1 MGMQITSLSGAG
13 TAVQYGLSGDKRLR
27 PFLPGERNAESVQS
41 ETTQSGN
48 IEPQLLNL
56 GAAVSEL
63 EQISQAFDRRLKFVI
78 DQESSRVRVK
88 VIDNETDKVIR
99 ELPPEELQRL
109 HGRIRET
116 IGFLYDRTV

>member
-1 MGMQITSLSGAG
+1 MGMQIMSLSGTS

-27 PFLPGERNAESVQS
+27 PALLGERNAGPDQT
-41 ETTQSGN
+41 ETTQSEN
-48 IEPQLLNL
+48 REPLPINL

>member
-1 MGMQITSLSGAG
+1 MGMQITSLSGTS
-13 TAVQYGLSGDKRLR
+13 TAVQYGLSGDKRMR
-27 PFLPGERNAESVQS
+27 PTLLGERSAGSKQLESTQS
-41 ETTQSGN
+41 ENRETQ
-48 IEPQLLNL
+48 PLNL
-56 GAAVSEL
+56 RAAASEL

-109 HGRIRET
+109 HGRIKET